1 MKKIKWI
8 IILAVIGGGIYF
20 WTQKSKSKGAEASGP
35 SYDVQ
40 KVELRDIRIT
50 VETTGE
56 VQPRNRLDVKPPI
69 AGRLEELMV
78 DEGNSVKKGQILG
91 WISSTERAT
100 LLDAALAT
108 SKDEYEYWADLY
120 KPSPLISPLEGTII
134 ARNFEPGQSIASSDS
149 VVVIADDLII
159 VANLDETDIGQ
170 IENDQQVLVSL
181 EAYPDEEF
189 GCVVEKIAYDAKV
202 ESNVTM
208 YEVDV
213 RANRLPR
220 FARSGMTANLEFI
233 AEEKMGVLTLPVS
246 AIQQKVGS
254 RPDTSSMS
262 GDERKSMMIDR
273 MKERGL
279 SDAEIQE
286 RLQQVAQGGGP
297 GGAGGGEGSGQKSA
311 GRPGSAPVESFVLVT
326 SDDPENPEMKSVKVG
341 VSDGFY
347 TEILEGLA
355 EGDEVLIQRMNL
367 GARKEGGG
375 GLFSPTVSR
384 RVR

>member
-1 MKKIKWI
+1 MKKVKWI
-8 IILAVIGGGIYF
+8 IILAVVGAGIYF
-20 WTQKSKSKGAEASGP
+20 WTQKSKSTETEAAGP
-35 SYDVQ
+35 AYDVE
-40 KVELRDIRIT
+40 KVERRDIRIT

-69 AGRLEELMV
+69 AGRLEELLV
-78 DEGNSVKKGQILG
+78 DEGASVKKGQILG

-108 SKDEYEYWADLY
+108 SQDEYEYWADLY

-134 ARNFEPGQSIASSDS
+134 ARNFEPGQSIASADA
-149 VVVIADDLII
+149 VVVIADNLII
-159 VANLDETDIGQ
+159 IANLDETDIGQ

-181 EAYPDEEF
+181 EAYPDREF
-189 GCVVEKIAYDAKV
+189 SCVVEKIAYDAKTV
-202 ESNVTM
+202 SNVTM

-213 RANRLPR
+213 RANQLPG

-233 AEEKMGVLTLPVS
+233 VEEKDGALTLPVS

-254 RPDTSSMS
+254 QPDVSSMS
-262 GDERKSMMIDR
+262 EADRKSMMVER
-273 MKERGL
+273 MKARGL
-279 SDAEIQE
+279 SEAEIQE
-286 RLQQVAQGGGP
+286 RLQQFAQNGGP
-297 GGAGGGEGSGQKSA
+297 GGPGGGQDRGRGPANASVENFILVASA
-311 GRPGSAPVESFVLVT
+311 
-326 SDDPENPEMKSVKVG
+326 DPEKPEMKRVKIG

-367 GARKEGGG
+367 GSKKSGGG
-375 GLFSPTVSR
+375 GLFSPTMGGR
-384 RVR
+384 GPR